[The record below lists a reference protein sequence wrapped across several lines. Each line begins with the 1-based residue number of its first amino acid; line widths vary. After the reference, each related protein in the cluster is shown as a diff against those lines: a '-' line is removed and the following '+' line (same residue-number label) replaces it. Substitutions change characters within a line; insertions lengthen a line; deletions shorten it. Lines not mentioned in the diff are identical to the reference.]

1 MSRRLNGVLRVRQ
14 IQEKQA
20 RGALGMSRVRH
31 RDAADAERETWTR
44 LDDLSQRALGETET
58 LRLTRMLTDA
68 GMLAAETQNRVVV
81 DASAAVDHALGEWTI
96 AARRVEA
103 LDRLSERLAVVEA
116 EERQR
121 LAQNE
126 IDDLVL
132 ARFAVSL
139 EAGR

>member
-31 RDAADAERETWTR
+31 RAAVDAERETWVR
-44 LDDLSQRALGETET
+44 LDDLSLRALGESGS
-58 LRLTRMLTDA
+58 LPLIRMLTDA

-81 DASAAVDHALGEWTI
+81 DASAAVDRALGEWTI

-103 LDRLSERLAVVEA
+103 LDRLSERLAVSEA

-126 IDDLVL
+126 VEDLVL